1 MNETTTQTNTIESK
15 RDALRW
21 FIDNRREDV
30 SFEQAIKQ
38 LRFAM
43 YGDRKAQAMLN
54 EIAAAQA
61 H

>member
-1 MNETTTQTNTIESK
+1 MNETTPIESK

-21 FIDNRREDV
+21 FIENRREDI

-43 YGDRKAQAMLN
+43 HGDRRAQAMLD
-54 EIAAAQA
+54 EIAAEQA

>member
-1 MNETTTQTNTIESK
+1 MNMDETTPIESK

-21 FIDNRREDV
+21 FIDNRHEDI

-43 YGDRKAQAMLN
+43 HGDRRAQAMLD
-54 EIAAAQA
+54 EIAAEQA

>member
-1 MNETTTQTNTIESK
+1 MDETTTIESK

-21 FIDNRREDV
+21 FIDNRREDI

-43 YGDRKAQAMLN
+43 HGDRRAQAMLD
-54 EIAAAQA
+54 EIAAEQA

>member
-1 MNETTTQTNTIESK
+1 MNEATPIESK

-21 FIDNRREDV
+21 FIDHRREDV

-43 YGDRKAQAMLN
+43 HGDRKAQAMLD
-54 EIAAAQA
+54 EIAAEQ
-61 H
+61 HH